1 MLRLP
6 AKGHS
11 TEDVLGT
18 LRQLREGDVDW
29 EGGKVWSLV
38 FHPGDELA
46 DVVKEAY
53 SMFFS
58 ENALNPT
65 AFPSLKAM
73 EQEVIGMTATLLG
86 GDEEVVGNF
95 TTGGTESILMAV
107 KTARDWARVAR
118 PKATRPEIVLPTT
131 AHPAFDK
138 AGHYFGVKLVHVPPR
153 GDARADVRAMRK
165 AISKHT
171 IMVVGSA
178 PQYPQGCVDPIVGL
192 AEMAK
197 KAGLWMHVDACVGGF
212 MLPFVRELGH
222 NVPGF
227 DFSVDGVTSISVDL
241 HKYAYAAKGASLVL
255 YRDKSWRR
263 PSYTATTDWPGG
275 IYVSPTMTG
284 TRPGGAVAAAWAVM
298 HRIGHD
304 GYLSIADEVMK
315 TTRKLQRGI
324 ADIDGVHV
332 IGEPHMSVMCIASD
346 DVDIYAVG
354 DELQENGWH
363 LDRQQNPPSLHV
375 TVNRAHIE
383 SADAF
388 LADLREA
395 VAASRQ
401 PESARLAQRLQRRVI
416 RTAVGIL
423 PGFVTSRL
431 TSAASKVLGVG
442 GDDGLPGRTA
452 PMYGLMA
459 TLPNRGDLRELVVD
473 ILSDMSVPA
482 HDRPRLLA
490 EASDPAETADA
501 EESS

>member
-6 AKGHS
+6 TKGHS
-11 TEDVLGT
+11 TDAVLDT
-18 LRQLREGDVDW
+18 LRNLRDGDVDW

-38 FHPGDELA
+38 FHPGDELSS
-46 DVVKEAY
+46 VVKEAY
-53 SMFFS
+53 ALFFS

-65 AFPSLKAM
+65 AFPSLKSM

-86 GDEEVVGNF
+86 GDENIVGNF

-107 KTARDWARVAR
+107 KTARDWARVTR

-138 AGHYFGVKLVHVPPR
+138 AGHYFGVRLVHVPPR
-153 GDARADVRAMRK
+153 SDGRADVRAMRK
-165 AISKHT
+165 AMSKNT

-178 PQYPQGCVDPIVGL
+178 PQYPYGCVDPIDEL
-192 AEMAK
+192 AAAAK

-212 MLPFVRELGH
+212 MLPFVRELGYD
-222 NVPGF
+222 VPAF
-227 DFSVDGVTSISVDL
+227 DFSVSGVTSISVDL

-255 YRDKSWRR
+255 YKDKARRR
-263 PSYTATTDWPGG
+263 PSFTATTDWPGG

-315 TTRKLQRGI
+315 TTRVLQQGI
-324 ADIDGVHV
+324 EDLSGVYT
-332 IGEPHMSVMCIASD
+332 IGKPHMSVMAIASN

-354 DELQENGWH
+354 DELQERGWH

-383 SADAF
+383 SAPVF
-388 LADLREA
+388 LEDLRAAVEA
-395 VAASRQ
+395 CRE
-401 PESARLAQRLQRRVI
+401 PESARLARRIQRRAL
-416 RTAVGIL
+416 RTAVGLL
-423 PGFVTSRL
+423 PGAVTSRL
-431 TSAASKVLGVG
+431 TALASRVMGVG

-459 TLPNRGDLRELVVD
+459 TLPNRGDLAELVVD

-490 EASDPAETADA
+490 DEDGNTNAPEDP
-501 EESS
+501 